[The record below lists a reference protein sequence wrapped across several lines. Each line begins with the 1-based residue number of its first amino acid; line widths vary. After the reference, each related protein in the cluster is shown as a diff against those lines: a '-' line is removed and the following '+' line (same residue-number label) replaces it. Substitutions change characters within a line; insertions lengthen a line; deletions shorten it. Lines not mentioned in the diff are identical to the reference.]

1 MRIRIKSA
9 ALSLAILALGTQGFA
24 QEAPKSDTVVATVN
38 GQEITLGHMIL
49 LRESLPEQFQQYPND
64 VLFPALYGQLIEQ
77 TLLADTLTGDL
88 PSRVKFGVENAD
100 RDLRSGLAVQKI
112 YEDRVSAEAI
122 QAAYQETYLDAD
134 LGVEYNA
141 SHILLETE
149 EAAADL
155 LVELQAG
162 LDFAEAAQEHST
174 GPSGPS
180 GGSLGWFGRGAMVAP
195 FDEAVSAMEVGAL
208 SDPVQ
213 TQFGWHLIKLNET
226 RAIEPPAFEEVAEE
240 LGSVLGSNALVEV
253 IEDLTN
259 DADIV
264 RMIPEDF
271 DTSVLSDF
279 TLLE

>member
-195 FDEAVSAMEVGAL
+195 FDEAVSTMEVGAL

-240 LGSVLGSNALVEV
+240 LGSVLGSNALIEV
-253 IEDLTN
+253 IEDLTSE
-259 DADIV
+259 ADIV

>member
-24 QEAPKSDTVVATVN
+24 QESPKSDTVVATVN

-64 VLFPALYGQLIEQ
+64 VLFPTLYGQLIEQ

-195 FDEAVSAMEVGAL
+195 FDEAVSTMEVGAL

-253 IEDLTN
+253 IEDLTSE
-259 DADIV
+259 AEIV

>member
-162 LDFAEAAQEHST
+162 LDFAEAAQENST

-195 FDEAVSAMEVGAL
+195 FDEAVSAMDVGAL

-253 IEDLTN
+253 IEDLTSE
-259 DADIV
+259 ADIV
-264 RMIPEDF
+264 RVIPEDF

>member
-112 YEDRVSAEAI
+112 YEDRVSAQAI

-240 LGSVLGSNALVEV
+240 LGSVLGSNALIEV
-253 IEDLTN
+253 IEDLTSE
-259 DADIV
+259 ADIV

>member
-149 EAAADL
+149 EAAAGL

-253 IEDLTN
+253 IEDLTS
-259 DADIV
+259 DAEIV

>member
-195 FDEAVSAMEVGAL
+195 FDEAVSTMEVGAL

-226 RAIEPPAFEEVAEE
+226 RAIEPPAFDEVAEE

-253 IEDLTN
+253 IEDLTS
-259 DADIV
+259 DAEIV

>member
-253 IEDLTN
+253 IEDLTS
-259 DADIV
+259 DAEIV

>member
-49 LRESLPEQFQQYPND
+49 LRESLPVQFQQYPND

-100 RDLRSGLAVQKI
+100 RDLRSGLAVKKI

-195 FDEAVSAMEVGAL
+195 FDEAVSTMEVGAL

>member
-64 VLFPALYGQLIEQ
+64 VLFPTLYGQLIEQ

-195 FDEAVSAMEVGAL
+195 FDEAVSTMEVGAL

-253 IEDLTN
+253 IEDLTSE
-259 DADIV
+259 AEIV

>member
-24 QEAPKSDTVVATVN
+24 QEGPKSDTVVATVN

-149 EAAADL
+149 KAAADL

-162 LDFAEAAQEHST
+162 LDFTEAAQEHST

>member
-195 FDEAVSAMEVGAL
+195 FDEAVSTMEVGAL

>member
-195 FDEAVSAMEVGAL
+195 FDEAVSTMEVGAL

-226 RAIEPPAFEEVAEE
+226 RAIEPPAFDEVAEE

-253 IEDLTN
+253 IEDLTS
-259 DADIV
+259 DAEIV
-264 RMIPEDF
+264 RMVPEDF